1 MSEVAVPVTA
11 DGPIKDD
18 AVKKAQ
24 KQRRRNKKKSKK
36 QRLAEEAQRKE
47 LEKQHEKDD
56 LLKDVEVEYVVQPI
70 DLSALKKA
78 DGMSKLDENTLQQF
92 SEIFKHFQNGK
103 PEQDEEV
110 RDYNF
115 LVKYD

>member
-1 MSEVAVPVTA
+1 MS
-11 DGPIKDD
+11 
-18 AVKKAQ
+18 
-24 KQRRRNKKKSKK
+24 R
-36 QRLAEEAQRKE
+36 
-47 LEKQHEKDD
+47 
-56 LLKDVEVEYVVQPI
+56 
-70 DLSALKKA
+70 
-78 DGMSKLDENTLQQF
+78 LDENTLQQF

>member
-1 MSEVAVPVTA
+1 ME
-11 DGPIKDD
+11 
-18 AVKKAQ
+18 
-24 KQRRRNKKKSKK
+24 
-36 QRLAEEAQRKE
+36 KE
-47 LEKQHEKDD
+47 HEKDD
-56 LLKDVEVEYVVQPI
+56 SLKDVEVEYVVQPI